1 VKALVVLALLAV
13 PAYAERP
20 LHGSVGVGSSLIAAG
35 AQGDHQRF
43 ELEADLEPHSR
54 YGGLL
59 AWRGFDDSH
68 HGWLVGGLM
77 FEPGAARPLLVVDL
91 HADAGFDLDQKAPLA
106 GGGIRTTLTIWKMIG
121 VALDGFAYAVID
133 GVDNSRLVVAGSSSL
148 VARW

>member
-1 VKALVVLALLAV
+1 MKSLVVLALLAA
-13 PAYAERP
+13 PAFAERP
-20 LHGSVGVGSSLIAAG
+20 LHGSVGAGSSLVVAG
-35 AQGDHQRF
+35 AKGDHLRF
-43 ELEADLEPHSR
+43 ELEADLEPRSR
-54 YGGLL
+54 YGGLV
-59 AWRGFDDSH
+59 AWRSFDDTH
-68 HGWLVGGLM
+68 RGLLVGGLM
-77 FEPGAARPLLVVDL
+77 YEAGAARPLLVVDL